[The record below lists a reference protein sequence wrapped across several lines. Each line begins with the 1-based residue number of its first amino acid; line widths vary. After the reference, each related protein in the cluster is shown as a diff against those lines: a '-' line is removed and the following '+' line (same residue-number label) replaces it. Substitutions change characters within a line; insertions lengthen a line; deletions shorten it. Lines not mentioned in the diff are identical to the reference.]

1 MQMCSIFLFISFRF
15 GKENYKNQRQLKKS
29 QSQLLIKQLPNL
41 FNLCNKLLQV
51 QALVSI
57 EKKNNNEI
65 INNVNNKVN
74 KHLRDIMAFK
84 YDFYFIAASITHQLT
99 MPPANL
105 IQQTLLQY
113 SQVSSLIEQFFF
125 TIVESV
131 FSSINQYA
139 KLW

>member
-1 MQMCSIFLFISFRF
+1 MFYFSFYLFQVWER
-15 GKENYKNQRQLKKS
+15 
-29 QSQLLIKQLPNL
+29 
-41 FNLCNKLLQV
+41 KLQESK
-51 QALVSI
+51 AI
-57 EKKNNNEI
+57 EKEPEPIINKTATQPLQPVQQIATSVGPSKYWKKNNNNEI

-113 SQVSSLIEQFFF
+113 SQVSSLIE
-125 TIVESV
+125 
-131 FSSINQYA
+131 
-139 KLW
+139 